1 MQLGLID
8 RKVEDAPIGKMLQN
22 ARKGATPV
30 LSDDEAYQLGLA
42 VSNYGGKGAHDT
54 EELTDAEARTAQ
66 LGALRKL
73 GGPGRVQQVF
83 GMPDEARRISVAG
96 LLARSRN
103 LSPAEARAIVLRRI
117 LGAELYDAA
126 YDHRSR

>member
-42 VSNYGGKGAHDT
+42 VSNYGGTGAHDT
-54 EELTDAEARTAQ
+54 EELTDAEARTAVVAAVKV
-66 LGALRKL
+66 LNDIYRL
-73 GGPGRVQQVF
+73 QQ
-83 GMPDEARRISVAG
+83 
-96 LLARSRN
+96 
-103 LSPAEARAIVLRRI
+103 SPALP
-117 LGAELYDAA
+117 
-126 YDHRSR
+126 